1 MLFGLQGKL
10 LKYHVLGSNVLSKD
24 IGNSH
29 VETLDTG
36 SRLQLMVDSS
46 GVRVKDGGVNTA
58 RVTQADTIATNGIIH
73 YPHNYLSHDYV

>member
-24 IGNSH
+24 IQNGLVQS
-29 VETLDTG
+29 LDAG
-36 SRLQLMVDSS
+36 SVLELLVDSS